1 VTIAG
6 RNGDTIRSLTR
17 LSKAKIV
24 IDKQDRRNETLP
36 VVINL
41 SGTAAAIDTA
51 KVLLF
56 LQVFYKFSCK
66 YYPILLIFA
75 VLSKTSPHRVLFQPA
90 VVASFWCS

>member
-1 VTIAG
+1 MIVG

-17 LSKAKIV
+17 LSKAKII

-36 VVINL
+36 VVISL

-56 LQVFYKFSCK
+56 Y
-66 YYPILLIFA
+66 
-75 VLSKTSPHRVLFQPA
+75 LSVI
-90 VVASFWCS
+90 VVP